1 MINEAF
7 FPCEFERVA
16 TVACMYLN
24 GAIFGNPFEYGEQA
38 PPFMNNAFL
47 KHYGHRECD
56 LRCEA

>member
-24 GAIFGNPFEYGEQA
+24 GAIFGNPLEYGEQV

-47 KHYGHRECD
+47 KYYGHRE
-56 LRCEA
+56 